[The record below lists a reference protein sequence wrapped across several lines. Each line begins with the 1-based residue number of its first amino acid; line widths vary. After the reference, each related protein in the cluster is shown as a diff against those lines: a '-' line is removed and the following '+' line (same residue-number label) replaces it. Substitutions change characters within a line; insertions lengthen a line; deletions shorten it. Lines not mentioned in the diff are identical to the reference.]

1 MSKTLYVMS
10 DGALK
15 RRHNTLLL
23 EPKGEESRYLPVE
36 TVEEIMVMG
45 EVSLNKSLLEF
56 LTQQRIV
63 MHFFNHYGFYAGT
76 YYPREYRNS
85 GPVLLAQAARFMDPE
100 KRQSLA
106 AAFVTGAIANM
117 RRVVGYYQRRWDD
130 LDAEDIIEGLDRFAA
145 EAPNAPDVPALMGVE
160 GNARSCYYQLFDRV
174 IRDPALKMGKRTRRP
189 PANPMNALI
198 SFMNTLCYTLALTQ
212 IYRTPLDP
220 RISFLHE
227 PSDRRLSLNLDL
239 AEIFKPL
246 LADRLIFSLV
256 NKRVIREEH
265 FIRDGEEGEI
275 HMTDEARKIV
285 LQAWDE
291 RLDKTIE
298 HPKTGRRVSW
308 RRLVLLEAQKLQKHV
323 TDGAPYEP
331 FEHAGA

>member
-15 RRHNTLLL
+15 RRHNTLLI
-23 EPKGEESRYLPVE
+23 EHKDEQSRYIPVE

-45 EVSLNKSLLEF
+45 EVSLNKNLLEF
-56 LTQQRIV
+56 LTQQRIT

-76 YYPREYRNS
+76 YYPREHRNS
-85 GPVLLAQAARFMDPE
+85 GPVLLAQAACCLDPE
-100 KRQSLA
+100 KRRALA
-106 AAFVTGAIANM
+106 ASFVTGAIANM

-130 LDAEDIIEGLDRFAA
+130 LEAEDIIEGLDRFAQ

-174 IRDPALKMGKRTRRP
+174 VRDDALKLGKRARRP
-189 PANPMNALI
+189 PSNPMNALI
-198 SFMNTLCYTLALTQ
+198 SFLNTLCYTLALTQ

-239 AEIFKPL
+239 AEVFKPL

-256 NKRVIREEH
+256 NKRTIREEH
-265 FIRDGEEGEI
+265 FLKDEDGGL
-275 HMTDEARKIV
+275 HMTDEARKLV

-291 RLDKTIE
+291 RLEKTIE

-308 RRLVLLEAQKLQKHV
+308 RRLVLLEAQKLQKHIAE
-323 TDGAPYEP
+323 GAPYEP
-331 FEHAGA
+331 FEHVGA